1 VAAIRNLGLRCR
13 VRWVHWKLDERLAS
27 GVDPRIEPA
36 LQARAEQLVS
46 IRHRRRLAAW
56 IERVVDEADA
66 ARRPRL
72 GVALQTA
79 RDQVAEAHT
88 SLLFLAHVLRHAE
101 PIGPRGVAI
110 VDRLLTDGGSVLY
123 VGGVRGALA
132 LQVQIALECLVGPHK
147 ATPEAWFAVPDE
159 RPEVLAG
166 R

>member
-1 VAAIRNLGLRCR
+1 
-13 VRWVHWKLDERLAS
+13 
-27 GVDPRIEPA
+27 VDPSIDPA

-66 ARRPRL
+66 PRPSFSAVL
-72 GVALQTA
+72 MAA
-79 RDQVAEAHT
+79 RDQVAEART

-132 LQVQIALECLVGPHK
+132 LRAQIALECLVGAHN